1 MPQAA
6 RVILAGI
13 CSLILTVGLTRFAY
27 TPLLP
32 LMQAQAGLGDVA
44 GGWLATLNYA
54 GYLSGAL
61 LAASISSLRLKH
73 QLYRAGLVVAL
84 LSVAGMGLTRDP
96 IVWGLL
102 RFVAGMCAV
111 SGMLLAS
118 GLVLVWLLRTGH
130 RPELGVHFSG
140 MGLGIIATGVAV
152 ALLKP
157 WLDWSGLWIA
167 LAVLGLV
174 VFVPAWAW
182 LPAPDPLPAASA
194 GAPVRLP
201 WRQLAWMIAAYFC
214 AGVGYVVSATYIVA
228 IVERV
233 PALTGHGPWVWVMLG
248 VAATPACFVWDRI
261 ARRVG
266 DLPALWLAYGTQ
278 AASIVLA
285 LAQDAVLPLLAAGLY
300 GGSFIG
306 IVSMTLTWVGR
317 RVPANPAKAMA
328 RLTLSYGAAQILAPA
343 MSGYL
348 AAATGSYRGA
358 LLMAAGAT
366 VVGMALLVG
375 VHRTSS
381 SIALH

>member
-1 MPQAA
+1 MPQAY
-6 RVILAGI
+6 RVIVAGI

-32 LMQAQAGLGDVA
+32 LMQAQAGLSDVA

-54 GYLSGAL
+54 GYMAGAL

-84 LSVAGMGLTRDP
+84 ASVAGMGLTQDP
-96 IVWGLL
+96 IVWGVL
-102 RFVAGMCAV
+102 RFVAGLCAV

-118 GLVLVWLLRTGH
+118 GLVLIWLMRAGH

-157 WLDWSGLWIA
+157 WLDWSALWIA

-174 VFVPAWAW
+174 TFVPAWAW
-182 LPAPDPLPAASA
+182 LPAPEPLPVSAAA
-194 GAPVRLP
+194 APAPPP
-201 WRQLAWMIAAYFC
+201 WRRLVWMMAAYFC

-233 PALTGHGPWVWVMLG
+233 PALSGHGPWIWVMLG

-266 DLPALWLAYGTQ
+266 DVPALLLAYGTQ

-343 MSGYL
+343 ISGYL

-358 LLMAAGAT
+358 LAMAAGAT
-366 VVGMALLVG
+366 VVGMALLLMVQRRDG
-375 VHRTSS
+375 R
-381 SIALH
+381 